1 MVAPTSQGEEGNMLI
16 EVRDDS
22 GALQNGLVE
31 IPSPDVDDFVDQ
43 LPEGWYIEVLKE
55 DDR

>member
-1 MVAPTSQGEEGNMLI
+1 MLI

-31 IPSPDVDDFVDQ
+31 IPEPDVEDFVEQ
-43 LPEGWYIEVLKE
+43 LPEGWYIEVLRE
-55 DDR
+55 TER

>member
-1 MVAPTSQGEEGNMLI
+1 MLI

-31 IPSPDVDDFVDQ
+31 IPEPDVEDFVDQ
-43 LPEGWYIEVLKE
+43 LPEGWYIEVLRE
-55 DDR
+55 TDR